1 MEVERY
7 KIILTSKI
15 NKKIEDKI
23 KDEFSGF
30 FIGKKLK
37 DEIFS
42 DNIRI
47 LGHNFVRNNTNKA
60 KLIINNKKYILKEII
75 NSKEFNYNKIK
86 INIILSKDISNIS
99 YMFMNCS
106 KLLEISIYDDIIDIT
121 NKKPYESEDS
131 YNNID
136 YNEDIY
142 DNILNNLC
150 YDYIYPNYS
159 AIAISTKE
167 EESCYHSNNTEIKD
181 INENIK
187 IYQYNC
193 YSNISNMFTN
203 CLSLTSFPD
212 IFKKNTNNI
221 KNISN
226 MFVNCSSLL
235 SLPDISKW
243 NTNNVTHMSFMFINC
258 SSLLSLPD
266 ISKWNTNNVTDMSFM
281 FVNCSSLSSLPDIS
295 KWNTNNVTDMAYMFN
310 NCSSL
315 LSLPDISKWN
325 TNNLLI

>member
-15 NKKIEDKI
+15 DKKIEDKI
-23 KDEFSGF
+23 NNRHSLFH
-30 FIGKKLK
+30 IRKKIK

-47 LGHNFVRNNTNKA
+47 LGHEFVKNNENKA
-60 KLIINNKKYILKEII
+60 KLIINNKKYNLKG
-75 NSKEFNYNKIK
+75 FNNDKIK
-86 INIILSKDISNIS
+86 IIIILSKDIANIS

-266 ISKWNTNNVTDMSFM
+266 ISKWNTNN
-281 FVNCSSLSSLPDIS
+281 
-295 KWNTNNVTDMAYMFN
+295 
-310 NCSSL
+310 
-315 LSLPDISKWN
+315 
-325 TNNLLI
+325 LLI